1 MSELDF
7 QAPELLAP
15 PGTLKAWQGPNAT
28 TFRECVASA
37 FNDVAISAELVG
49 RARSPLLC
57 DATVLPYHGRDRRIR
72 QYSTESE
79 LSYRKRLAKW
89 RQIWGSAGRAWGI
102 LRQLRIFLAPY
113 GRPMIRY
120 VSTSGDGAET
130 QWFTLAPGDGTR
142 DYFELG
148 GLDPEFSRDLATPA
162 NWIWD
167 ADATDGAYSRFWI
180 LIYTSGLTGLLPV
193 ATWDGADEWDG
204 SAIWDGYFAADML
217 ADLAQLCSDWASPTS
232 FLKGLFLVHDDT
244 AFDPTGSGANYP
256 DGDWDLL
263 VDPTTGAPTRRTDV
277 TYSIDRT
284 FVQLF

>member
-79 LSYRKRLAKW
+79 ASYRARLSKW

-102 LRQLRIFLAPY
+102 LRQLRIFLAQF
-113 GRPMIRY
+113 GRPQMRI
-120 VSTSGDGAET
+120 VSTTGDGAES
-130 QWFTLAPGDGTR
+130 QWFTLAPGDASR
-142 DYFELG
+142 DYFEIG
-148 GLDPEFSRDLATPA
+148 GLDPEFSRHVEAPG
-162 NWIWD
+162 NWLWD
-167 ADATDGAYSRFWI
+167 ANATAGHWSRFWV
-180 LIYTSGLTGLLPV
+180 LIYTSGLTSGRIDY
-193 ATWDGADEWDG
+193 DGGDSEDYDE
-204 SAIWDGYFAADML
+204 SHVYDGYFSAAQVT
-217 ADLAQLCSDWASPTS
+217 DLAQLCIDWTAANSM
-232 FLKGLFLVHDDT
+232 LGGLFLVHDD
-244 AFDPTGSGANYP
+244 AIFDPTGSGAGYP
-256 DGDWDLL
+256 DGTWNLW
-263 VDPTTGAPTRRTDV
+263 ANRITDV
-277 TYSIDRT
+277 TYSVDRIG
-284 FVQLF
+284 